1 MELRHLRSFV
11 YVAENLSFSIAASR
25 CCVTQSAISQHIK
38 SLEDEMG
45 CKLLI
50 RTSHNITLT
59 EYGEAL
65 LSRAKDILK
74 RAADCK
80 EYIHELNNC
89 MAGELSI
96 GVGSFIAPYIRVAA
110 LIFMER
116 YPNVRLNAE
125 MAKAAS
131 LNHLLRNHEIDIAFT
146 LNTAYS
152 NEGIESIPCIPFY
165 IYAIMS
171 NTHPL
176 AKMPEVSYKDML
188 CHSVIMPDVGERVFN
203 TFKQYV
209 KQNLNKLNIK
219 CIVSD
224 LDEDLAIVEE
234 KQAITFMPKL
244 YLKNHPTLVARPITE
259 LKSKLIS
266 NAHYMQDVPLKR
278 SARIFLDIIKQEA
291 IPYINELEKTY

>member
-1 MELRHLRSFV
+1 MELRHLQSFV

-38 SLEDEMG
+38 ILENELG

-50 RTSHNITLT
+50 RTSHEITLT

-65 LSRAKDILK
+65 LPRAKDIIK
-74 RAADCK
+74 RSADCK

-89 MAGELSI
+89 MTGELRI

-110 LIFMER
+110 IIFMER

-125 MAKAAS
+125 MTKATS

-146 LNTAYS
+146 MNTAFR
-152 NEGIESIPCIPFY
+152 NEGIESIPCIPFS
-165 IYAIMS
+165 IYAIMR

-176 AKMPEVSYKDML
+176 AKQPEVSYKDML

-203 TFKQYV
+203 TFQQYT
-209 KQNLNKLNIK
+209 QQDLTKLNIK
-219 CIVSD
+219 CVVND
-224 LDEDLAIVEE
+224 PDEDLAIMEE

-244 YLKNHPTLVARPITE
+244 YLKNHPTLVAKPIVE
-259 LKSKLIS
+259 LKTELIS
-266 NAHYMQDVPLKR
+266 NAHYMQDIPLKR

-291 IPYINELEKTY
+291 IPYIQELEKTY

>member
-165 IYAIMS
+165 IYAIMR

>member
-1 MELRHLRSFV
+1 MELRHLQSFV
-11 YVAENLSFSIAASR
+11 YVAENLSFSVAAIR

-50 RTSHNITLT
+50 RTSHEITLT

-65 LSRAKDILK
+65 LPRAKNILK
-74 RAADCK
+74 QAADCK
-80 EYIHELNNC
+80 EHIQELNNC
-89 MAGELSI
+89 MTGELRI

-116 YPNVRLNAE
+116 YPNVRLNSE
-125 MAKAAS
+125 MTKATS
-131 LNHLLRNHEIDIAFT
+131 LNHLLRNHDIDIAFT
-146 LNTAYS
+146 MNTAFN
-152 NEGIESIPCIPFY
+152 NEGIESIPCIPFS
-165 IYAIMS
+165 IYAIMR

-176 AKMPEVSYKDML
+176 AKLPEVSYQDML
-188 CHSVIMPDVGERVFN
+188 CHNVIMPDVGERVFN
-203 TFKQYV
+203 TFQQYIQ
-209 KQNLNKLNIK
+209 KDLTKLNIK
-219 CIVSD
+219 CVVSD
-224 LDEDLAIVEE
+224 PDEDLAIVEE

-259 LKSKLIS
+259 LKSILMS

-291 IPYINELEKTY
+291 IPYIQELEKTY